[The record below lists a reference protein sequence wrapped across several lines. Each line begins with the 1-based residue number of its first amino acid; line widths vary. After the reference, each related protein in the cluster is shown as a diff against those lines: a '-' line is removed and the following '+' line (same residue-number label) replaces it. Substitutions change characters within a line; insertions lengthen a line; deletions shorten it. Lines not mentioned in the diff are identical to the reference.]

1 MENQENES
9 EPRSGDCPVVA
20 TTCVALYYRGKH
32 RGEVC
37 GKKIFDHEKKLCERH
52 SKCKI
57 ANSGLKP
64 IQCTAHLRSGDQCP
78 AMGYY
83 HNSLVCP
90 RHHYKSINA
99 NQGEPRE
106 QRQAMSMPMTTKVDE
121 QTKNSDSEDH

>member
-1 MENQENES
+1 MENQVNQS
-9 EPRSGDCPVVA
+9 ELCEQRQTISTSVTSMPM
-20 TTCVALYYRGKH
+20 TCVALYYRGKH

-37 GKKIFDHEKKLCERH
+37 GKPVSDHEKKLCERH

-90 RHHYKSINA
+90 RHHYKSINL
-99 NQGEPRE
+99 RE
-106 QRQAMSMPMTTKVDE
+106 TSVTTKVDE
-121 QTKNSDSEDH
+121 QTKSLDLEDH